1 MRPRWIALLVAGA
14 ALAFAAVVLA
24 ATRAH
29 HEANDLRGSAS
40 GPASHFNGALLP
52 FYIIGLIAA
61 VVWAIVKYTTPAR

>member
-52 FYIIGLIAA
+52 AGLR
-61 VVWAIVKYTTPAR
+61 VPNFNLKDQDGR